1 MHAVM
6 YLLLVYTFII
16 LTYEL
21 YIYDHDVKGVI
32 SPAASLL
39 IKSSV
44 HSWLNVWIKWRVV
57 TIRLNLSR

>member
-21 YIYDHDVKGVI
+21 YVYDHDV
-32 SPAASLL
+32 AASGMLKFG
-39 IKSSV
+39 I
-44 HSWLNVWIKWRVV
+44 
-57 TIRLNLSR
+57 